1 MLTFSVTDRGWRQM
15 ELCPSPK
22 LHDCN
27 LVGFKQALTAR
38 RKRHNKEYR
47 RRKKNSLMGFN
58 FFPFCPALQCA
69 CCGARHTKRA
79 NPLAACT
86 KRSFPTCWDQH
97 GPLQSI
103 CSSRLQ
109 LCHEEP
115 QTSRP
120 KPHRNPNVTF
130 AVLL

>member
-1 MLTFSVTDRGWRQM
+1 M
-15 ELCPSPK
+15 ELCPSLK

-38 RKRHNKEYR
+38 RKRHHKEYR

-69 CCGARHTKRA
+69 CCGARHTNRA

-86 KRSFPTCWDQH
+86 TRGAFLPAGTHTDPCRASAAA
-97 GPLQSI
+97 G
-103 CSSRLQ
+103 CSSAM
-109 LCHEEP
+109 
-115 QTSRP
+115 
-120 KPHRNPNVTF
+120 KNPRRADLNHTEI
-130 AVLL
+130 LT